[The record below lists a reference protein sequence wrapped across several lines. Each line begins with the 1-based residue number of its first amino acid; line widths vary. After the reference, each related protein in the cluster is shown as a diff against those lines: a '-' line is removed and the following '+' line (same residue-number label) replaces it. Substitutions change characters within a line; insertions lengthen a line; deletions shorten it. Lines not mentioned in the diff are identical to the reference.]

1 MTLYFTVAV
10 ISAEILLQG
19 PEILLVEGQS
29 NHKKR
34 QFSMQNL
41 QKHFHVYHIF
51 SHGCAFLQNEII
63 HQVMLE
69 SII

>member
-34 QFSMQNL
+34 QFSM
-41 QKHFHVYHIF
+41 
-51 SHGCAFLQNEII
+51 
-63 HQVMLE
+63 
-69 SII
+69 